1 MQVRV
6 LSSRQ
11 NIWLGRQTVK
21 SPSIWRE
28 VCNISNLTVRSNSVA
43 NCQRL
48 DSRIS
53 TWISANPEGYC
64 LNGGSNPLRSHKIWA
79 V

>member
-1 MQVRV
+1 M
-6 LSSRQ
+6 
-11 NIWLGRQTVK
+11 
-21 SPSIWRE
+21 RE

-64 LNGGSNPLRSHKIWA
+64 LNGGSNPLRSHKNFKIIVYETLWTRKDRK
-79 V
+79 VFL